1 MILGVIAALVLLVI
15 LVVVA
20 IFNAQALIDVLLI
33 VVAVTSFVAFA
44 LLGYA
49 AMQVVALVKEVRGEV
64 TVLVGTAQ
72 ETLTEVQGTVRF
84 MSESV
89 VQPAT
94 RAMARASYALA
105 WANATRAT
113 VKSFT
118 EPLYKRRT

>member
-1 MILGVIAALVLLVI
+1 MVLLVI
-15 LVVVA
+15 LVVAA

-33 VVAVTSFVAFA
+33 LVAVTSFAAFA

-64 TVLVGTAQ
+64 TILVGTAQ

-94 RAMARASYALA
+94 HAMA
-105 WANATRAT
+105 WANATRVT